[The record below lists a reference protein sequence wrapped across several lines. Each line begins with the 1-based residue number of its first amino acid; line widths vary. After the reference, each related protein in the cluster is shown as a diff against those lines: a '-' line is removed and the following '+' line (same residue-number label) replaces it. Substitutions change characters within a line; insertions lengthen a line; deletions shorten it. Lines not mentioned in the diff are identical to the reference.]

1 MTIWTQNCAV
11 IDTGNQPFLV
21 MVNNQA
27 ENSYTIDLQLGNMPV
42 PIQVAE
48 YDTEESAFEELKE
61 FCIQKQ
67 TGNFYEFRK
76 EIKEDETSEENA

>member
-21 MVNNQA
+21 MVNKQA
-27 ENSYTIDLQLGNMPV
+27 ENSYSINLQLGNM

-67 TGNFYEFRK
+67 TSNFYEFRK
-76 EIKEDETSEENA
+76 EIEEENETSEENA

>member
-21 MVNNQA
+21 MVNHQA
-27 ENSYTIDLQLGNMPV
+27 ENSYSIDMQLGNM

-67 TGNFYEFRK
+67 TNNFYEFRK
-76 EIKEDETSEENA
+76 EIEEDETSEENA

>member
-21 MVNNQA
+21 MVNEQA
-27 ENSYTIDLQLGNMPV
+27 ENSYSIDLQLGNAR
-42 PIQVAE
+42 IQVAE

-67 TGNFYEFRK
+67 TSTSNFYEFRK
-76 EIKEDETSEENA
+76 EIEEE